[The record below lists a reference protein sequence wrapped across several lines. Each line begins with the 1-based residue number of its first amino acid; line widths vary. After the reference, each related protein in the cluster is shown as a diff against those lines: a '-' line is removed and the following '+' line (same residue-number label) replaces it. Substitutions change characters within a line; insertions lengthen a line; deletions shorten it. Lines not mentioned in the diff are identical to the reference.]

1 MTERNPIQ
9 VAERI
14 FDIFEILIESG
25 TLGLSDVVAKTGLN
39 KSTVH
44 RILSSLQYMGYVSQ
58 RKEDGRYEPT
68 LKIVGLSEKVVNNID
83 ILGIVRPYLR
93 ELMESTGETV
103 HFVRLE
109 GTEAVYIDKIESNK
123 NSIQMVSRIGN
134 RIPLYCSG
142 VGKAMLAEMDKNRV
156 KELWKNSDIIKKTKN
171 TITSY
176 TQFMKVLDEVRK
188 NGYALDNEENEQG
201 VRCIAAALNL
211 SVLMKG
217 YAFSI
222 SMPSSRM
229 DEKKLEE
236 LSKKII
242 ETKIK
247 IESQFNTNIPKGI

>member
-1 MTERNPIQ
+1 M
-9 VAERI
+9 
-14 FDIFEILIESG
+14 D
-25 TLGLSDVVAKTGLN
+25 LSKLYN
-39 KSTVH
+39 
-44 RILSSLQYMGYVSQ
+44 MG
-58 RKEDGRYEPT
+58 
-68 LKIVGLSEKVVNNID
+68 N
-83 ILGIVRPYLR
+83 
-93 ELMESTGETV
+93 
-103 HFVRLE
+103 
-109 GTEAVYIDKIESNK
+109 
-123 NSIQMVSRIGN
+123 
-134 RIPLYCSG
+134 
-142 VGKAMLAEMDKNRV
+142 
-156 KELWKNSDIIKKTKN
+156 NSDIIKKTKN